1 MDHDRP
7 LSVVPY
13 IGELVDEG
21 IPVLVYNG
29 DRDMTTNM
37 VGTELALNAM
47 EWSGQDD
54 WLDAKRGLWMADDY
68 QAGWAK
74 ELNNLTFV
82 VVYNSGH
89 MVPYNRPVPA
99 FDMLTRLLTQKSFID
114 EEMPLVRVGKEH
126 VANKYKKGHH
136 TPHIVHTST
145 TMEEAAM
152 VSVGSSSTP
161 MFQNL
166 NGTQHVRWEAAVG
179 MAIVSMVIGAL
190 LAMVVGRSFRSTRNR
205 RSYEPIR
212 DSEF

>member
-1 MDHDRP
+1 MDNDRP

-13 IGELVDEG
+13 IAELVDEG
-21 IPVLVYNG
+21 IPVIVYNG

-47 EWSGQDD
+47 KWSGEKE
-54 WLDAKRGLWMADDY
+54 WLDAKRGLWMADNY

-99 FDMLTRLLTQKSFID
+99 FDLLTRLLTHKSFID

-126 VANKYKKGHH
+126 GANEYDKGKH
-136 TPHIVHTST
+136 TPHHHHEV
-145 TMEEAAM
+145 MAVELEASPAH
-152 VSVGSSSTP
+152 
-161 MFQNL
+161 
-166 NGTQHVRWEAAVG
+166 HVQAVNAGQDVRLEVAVG
-179 MAIVSMVIGAL
+179 MALLSMLVGAFLTTIIGNKAR
-190 LAMVVGRSFRSTRNR
+190 ASRRSR
-205 RSYEPIR
+205 RSYEPIGE
-212 DSEF
+212 SQLSVE